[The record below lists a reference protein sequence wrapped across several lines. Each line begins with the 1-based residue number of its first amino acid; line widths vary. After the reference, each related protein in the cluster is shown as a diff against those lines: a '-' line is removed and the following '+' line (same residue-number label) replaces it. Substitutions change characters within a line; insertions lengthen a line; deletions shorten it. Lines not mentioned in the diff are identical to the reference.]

1 MATKMSHIGPSRSRG
16 VSKMSQGCPKM
27 CQAVVPQGPKWML
40 AVVKEKVRRVGE
52 GFSTPRLVPPHVIHT

>member
-1 MATKMSHIGPSRSRG
+1 
-16 VSKMSQGCPKM
+16 MSQGCPKM

-40 AVVKEKVRRVGE
+40 AVVEEKVRRVGE